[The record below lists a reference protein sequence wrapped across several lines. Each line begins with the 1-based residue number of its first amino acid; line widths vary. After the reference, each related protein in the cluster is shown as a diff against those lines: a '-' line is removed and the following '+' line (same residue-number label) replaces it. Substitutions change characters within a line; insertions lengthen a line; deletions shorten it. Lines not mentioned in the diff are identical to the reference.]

1 MFFFFQIRWVCRQ
14 KKNGVAES
22 AFSCF
27 VFSQVDNLDNDQVS
41 NMFGFWNVFLIIP
54 YPK

>member
-1 MFFFFQIRWVCRQ
+1 MFFFSKSDGFAV